1 MAGDDGGHRR
11 PRRKGAA
18 RSAACGAPRLAFV
31 DGDEEADDGGAA
43 RQVGEA
49 RRGWLPRLRRRTAT
63 EALGMMGGST
73 ERREGEWMREA
84 QGPRVSGVSGRET
97 RGGAGAGALI
107 PPGVGAGEV
116 VGRQR
121 APVPTRS
128 GGTGRGRGGELGWAG
143 VGARVAAQFGP
154 GFGPDG
160 PRVQWGGKGLFLFLF
175 FSFCDLFYVF
185 LLFVYFL
192 FCFIS
197 FKSN

>member
-43 RQVGEA
+43 GQVGEA

-63 EALGMMGGST
+63 EALGMMGGGST
-73 ERREGEWMREA
+73 ERREGEGMREA

-107 PPGVGAGEV
+107 PSGVGAGEV

-128 GGTGRGRGGELGWAG
+128 GEQGRGEGGGGLGRGRGCGPVWAG
-143 VGARVAAQFGP
+143 GRS
-154 GFGPDG
+154 
-160 PRVQWGGKGLFLFLF
+160 GGEAGLFPLFFLFLCLFLF
-175 FSFCDLFYVF
+175 SFYL
-185 LLFVYFL
+185 
-192 FCFIS
+192 FIS
-197 FKSN
+197 FSVLFHLKYLGIL

>member
-43 RQVGEA
+43 GQVGEA

-73 ERREGEWMREA
+73 ERREGEGMREA

-107 PPGVGAGEV
+107 PSGVGAGEV

-128 GGTGRGRGGELGWAG
+128 GEQEGDAGVSWAGPGSGRGWRPSLGRGS
-143 VGARVAAQFGP
+143 
-154 GFGPDG
+154 
-160 PRVQWGGKGLFLFLF
+160 VQTGHGSSGGGKG
-175 FSFCDLFYVF
+175 FSF
-185 LLFVYFL
+185 FL
-192 FCFIS
+192 FCFLFCFAFS
-197 FKSN
+197 FICFLSPF